1 MLYLFANCYFHYRT
15 LNVANCRKVTDV
27 GVEALCV
34 SVDYMGKTNETLGQ
48 CKSIVKLETIGTE
61 VTIKGIHIGLK
72 NLPNLISW
80 DMVSFQTLIEMQSQM
95 DLRKEFVEIPK
106 CFSKCYEL
114 EYGDQRSYGNQHSLA
129 PYSSG
134 SLKMVLPFCPF
145 LSRVHITTLS
155 GFMDA
160 DLLCLVYLEKLRK
173 LEIHGCELSTGNE
186 ITFDDGIIPLLQAK
200 GPNLIELKLTKLQTP
215 INISTVTELCPNLH
229 TLYLSKNHIYTSN
242 SSMFQ
247 PKFEMK
253 KLELL
258 DIESL
263 RSCDKSCEIPSE
275 NLAFLLSS
283 PLLKIISVELC
294 DTLTDDHLLK
304 IGKVNR
310 SLWSLHLRG
319 CNSITEKGVNVFMQE
334 NEINRVFLISCRNI
348 SQYDAIKWKREALQ
362 KNWELY
368 LVYH

>member
-1 MLYLFANCYFHYRT
+1 
-15 LNVANCRKVTDV
+15 VTDV

-34 SVDYMGKTNETLGQ
+34 SVDHMGKANETLGQ

-61 VTIKGIHIGLK
+61 VTIIGIHIGLK
-72 NLPNLISW
+72 NLPNLIYW

-95 DLRKEFVEIPK
+95 DLKKEFVEIPK
-106 CFSKCYEL
+106 CFSNCKEL
-114 EYGDQRSYGNQHSLA
+114 EYGDQLSYGNQHLLA
-129 PYSSG
+129 PYTSG
-134 SLKMVLPFCPF
+134 SLKMVLPFRPF
-145 LSRVHITTLS
+145 LSKVHITTLS

-200 GPNLIELKLTKLQTP
+200 GPNLIELKLRKLRTP

-229 TLYLSKNHIYTSN
+229 TLDLSKNHIYTSN

-253 KLELL
+253 KLKEL
-258 DIESL
+258 IIKSL

-275 NLAFLLSS
+275 NLDVLLSS
-283 PLLKIISVELC
+283 PLLKSIRVELC

-304 IGKVNR
+304 IGKVNP
-310 SLWSLHLRG
+310 SLRQLSLDG

-334 NEINRVFLISCRNI
+334 NEISEVFLYSCRNI
-348 SQYDAIKWKREALQ
+348 SQYDAVKWEREALQ
-362 KNWELY
+362 KNWDLF